1 MFKPSLSFAGGGP
14 EGGGGLFAQGPNHM
28 ALHFEL
34 VSPARLLFSGEV
46 ASVQIPGTEGEMTI
60 MPRHA
65 PLLSTLKPGVVSVL
79 KDGGT
84 MEKIFVRGGF
94 AEVNAA
100 GLTVLAETAI
110 PLADLDA
117 AAIAA
122 QIKNAEDDVADA
134 KSDDSRAKANETL
147 DHLKSLAA
155 VL

>member
-1 MFKPSLSFAGGGP
+1 
-14 EGGGGLFAQGPNHM
+14 M

-34 VSPARLLFSGEV
+34 VSPARLLFSGDV

-60 MPRHA
+60 MAQHA
-65 PLLSTLKPGVVSVL
+65 PVLSTLKPGVVVVA
-79 KDGGT
+79 KDGGAL
-84 MEKIFVRGGF
+84 EKIFVRGGF

-117 AAIAA
+117 AAISA
-122 QIKNAEDDVADA
+122 QIKDAEEDVADA
-134 KSDDSRAKANETL
+134 KSDETRAKANETL

-155 VL
+155 AI